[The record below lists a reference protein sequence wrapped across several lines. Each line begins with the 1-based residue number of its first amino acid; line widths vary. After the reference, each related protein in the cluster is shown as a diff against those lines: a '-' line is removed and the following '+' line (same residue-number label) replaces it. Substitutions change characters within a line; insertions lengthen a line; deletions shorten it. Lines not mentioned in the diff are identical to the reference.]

1 MAAHVAVGGA
11 TEVQEL
17 STDESMTL
25 LRLLAPGVVERE
37 VQKAQTLVQAVG
49 GLPLALTLMGNY
61 LRKQAY
67 SGQSRRITAALE
79 RLGKVEE
86 RLQISEPRGPVETH
100 PSLPGEAHL
109 SLHSVIAVTDQLLP
123 EQAQQALY
131 ALAVFPPKPNSFS
144 EEAALVVIGCDVE
157 NLDLLIDSGLI
168 EYTSTSGR

>member
-79 RLGKVEE
+79 R
-86 RLQISEPRGPVETH
+86 RISRCIPSSLSLTSCCQNRRNRPSTPWPSSH
-100 PSLPGEAHL
+100 PSPTA
-109 SLHSVIAVTDQLLP
+109 SQRRPRWS
-123 EQAQQALY
+123 
-131 ALAVFPPKPNSFS
+131 S
-144 EEAALVVIGCDVE
+144 
-157 NLDLLIDSGLI
+157 
-168 EYTSTSGR
+168 ST

>member
-1 MAAHVAVGGA
+1 NAIGERMMLLVIDDAWKLDEALLFKVGGPNCAHLITTRFRDIAAHVAVGGA

-67 SGQSRRITAALE
+67 SGQARRVHAALK
-79 RLGKVEE
+79 RLSDAGE
-86 RLQISEPRGPVETH
+86 RLQLSEPHGPVESH
-100 PSLPGEAHL
+100 PSLSTDTSL
-109 SLHSVIAVTDQLLP
+109 SLQSVIAVTDQQLS
-123 EQAQQALY
+123 EQA
-131 ALAVFPPKPNSFS
+131 
-144 EEAALVVIGCDVE
+144 
-157 NLDLLIDSGLI
+157 
-168 EYTSTSGR
+168 